1 MGKYRSEAKKLLELV
16 GGKGNIASVTHC
28 ATRMRFALVDEAKAN
43 VKEIQGLPTVKG
55 TFTNA
60 GQFQVIM
67 GNDVGDDV
75 IDKILLEKVKE
86 VLRWK

>member
-43 VKEIQGLPTVKG
+43 VKEIQGLPTVK
-55 TFTNA
+55 
-60 GQFQVIM
+60 
-67 GNDVGDDV
+67 
-75 IDKILLEKVKE
+75 
-86 VLRWK
+86 